1 MTTTTDPRPTTTSPT
16 PPPPA
21 FTPPPPPNRS
31 LAAATVGLALVAVG
45 VLALLGT
52 LGVEIPLAVLGPSL
66 LVLLGLGV
74 IASAIRGESS
84 GGLVALAVFL
94 GIVLAIAALFGSV
107 LDVPLRG
114 AIGDRAVSPTSAA
127 ELEDEYRMLMGTLVV
142 DLRDVDF
149 GPGTTELAV
158 STVLGEV
165 EVRLPDNLP
174 VDVDSSVV
182 AGSATVLGTTH
193 DGVVVDNDQRTD
205 DWDGADQRLRL
216 TVGTGL
222 GEVRVTR

>member
-1 MTTTTDPRPTTTSPT
+1 MTTATEPRPTTTPIA

-21 FTPPPPPNRS
+21 PPPRPDRS
-31 LAAATVGLALVAVG
+31 LAAATVGLVLVAVG

-52 LGVEIPLAVLGPSL
+52 LGVEVPLAVLAPSL

-74 IASAIRGESS
+74 IASSMRGESA
-84 GGLVALAVFL
+84 GGLVGLAVFL
-94 GIVLAIAALFGSV
+94 GVVLAIATLLGSV

-114 AIGDRAVSPTSAA
+114 AIGDREVRPAAAA

-142 DLRDVDF
+142 DLRDVELA
-149 GPGTTELAV
+149 PGTTVIEA

-165 EVRLPDNLP
+165 EVRVPEGVP
-174 VDVDSSVV
+174 VEVSSSVV
-182 AGSATVLGTTH
+182 AGSASVLGVTQ
-193 DGVVVDNDQRTD
+193 DGVAVDNDQRSD
-205 DWDGADQRLRL
+205 DWEGADSRLRL
-216 TVGTGL
+216 TVGAGL

>member
-1 MTTTTDPRPTTTSPT
+1 MTTTTDPRPTTTPAA
-16 PPPPA
+16 PPPA

-52 LGVEIPLAVLGPSL
+52 LGVDIPLAVLGPSL

-74 IASAIRGESS
+74 FASAVRGESA

-94 GIVLAIAALFGSV
+94 GVVLAIATLLGSV

-114 AIGDRAVSPTSAA
+114 AIGDRSVNPTTAA

-142 DLRDVDF
+142 DLRDVELA
-149 GPGTTELAV
+149 PGTTELAV

-165 EVRLPDNLP
+165 EVRVPEGVP
-174 VDVDSSVV
+174 VEVDSSVV
-182 AGSATVLGTTH
+182 AGSATVLGVTH
-193 DGVVVDNDQRTD
+193 DGVAVDNDQRSD
-205 DWDGADQRLRL
+205 DWDGADQRLLL
-216 TVGTGL
+216 TVGAGL
-222 GEVRVTR
+222 GELRVIR

>member
-1 MTTTTDPRPTTTSPT
+1 MTTTTDPRPTTAAAT
-16 PPPPA
+16 PPPA

-31 LAAATVGLALVAVG
+31 LAAATVGLALVAIG
-45 VLALLGT
+45 ILALLGAI
-52 LGVEIPLAVLGPSL
+52 GVEIPLAVLGPSL

-114 AIGDRAVSPTSAA
+114 AIGDRAVAPTTAA

-142 DLRDVDF
+142 DLRDVELA
-149 GPGTTELAV
+149 PGTTELAV

-165 EVRLPDNLP
+165 EVRVPEGIP
-174 VDVDSSVV
+174 VDVDSSVA
-182 AGSATVLGTTH
+182 AGSATVLGVTH
-193 DGVVVDNDQRTD
+193 DGVAVDNDQRSD
-205 DWDGADQRLRL
+205 DWDGADQRLQL
-216 TVGTGL
+216 TVGAGL